1 MKFAIVIGSVREQR
15 ISDRLAK
22 WIQAV
27 ASKNAS
33 EHTWELVD
41 LKDFSLP
48 IFAEPKPPMAG
59 DRSALSDGVQKYLQA
74 MDSADGFVIVTPEYN
89 HGMGSAIKNAIDLL
103 DFQLMKKPVAI
114 ASHGV
119 VGGAR
124 ANEQVRLVVNSN
136 IGGLP
141 IPASLA
147 FRGKVGEQIDP
158 DGVLSAGADEANL
171 GAAKA
176 MIESLI
182 WHAQAL
188 KTAREK

>member
-1 MKFAIVIGSVREQR
+1 MKLAIVIGSVRKQR
-15 ISDRLAK
+15 VSDRLAR
-22 WIQAV
+22 WLQALAQAK
-27 ASKNAS
+27 ASDHS
-33 EHTWELVD
+33 WDLVD
-41 LKDFSLP
+41 LKDFDLP
-48 IFAEPKPPMAG
+48 MFDEPKPPMAG
-59 DRSALSDGVQKYLQA
+59 DRPELSDGVQRYLQA
-74 MDSADGFVIVTPEYN
+74 MDSADGFIIVSPEYN
-89 HGMGSAIKNAIDLL
+89 HGISSALKNAIDLI
-103 DFQLMKKPVAI
+103 DFQLMKKPIAI

>member
-22 WIQAV
+22 WLQAV

-41 LKDFSLP
+41 LKDFNLP

-124 ANEQVRLVVNSN
+124 ANEQVRLAINSGL
-136 IGGLP
+136 GGLP
-141 IPASLA
+141 VPASLT
-147 FRGKVGEQIDP
+147 FRGRVVDLIDG
-158 DGVLSAGADEANL
+158 DGNLSDDADESNL
-171 GAAKA
+171 NSAKN
-176 MIESLI
+176 MIEALV

-188 KTAREK
+188 KTAREA